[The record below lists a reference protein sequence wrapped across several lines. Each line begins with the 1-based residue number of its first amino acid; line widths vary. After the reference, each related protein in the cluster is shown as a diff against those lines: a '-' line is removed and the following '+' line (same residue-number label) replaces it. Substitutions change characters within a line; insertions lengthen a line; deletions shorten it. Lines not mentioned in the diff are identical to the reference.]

1 MFAQRVRRISRA
13 WTDTPDCAILRVLLL
28 SSPDQSVTQLLAE
41 WRAGSDTALDRVI
54 PLLYEEMRR
63 IATMYLRSSHPQ
75 TLQATALVH
84 EFFLKTPGLR
94 EVEWEN
100 RSQFLGTA
108 AKVMRN
114 IVVDQARRRGASKRG
129 AGLERVTASGIP
141 IEDPRLDVL
150 SVDQALGRLEV
161 DYPRHAKVVELL
173 FFGGLTAAEAAQA
186 LSATGTEIST
196 RTVERDW
203 RFARSWL
210 FNEFYRE
217 RADK

>member
-1 MFAQRVRRISRA
+1 V
-13 WTDTPDCAILRVLLL
+13 CAILHSLLL

-41 WRAGSDTALDRVI
+41 WRAGSDAALDRVI

-75 TLQATALVH
+75 TLEATALVH

-114 IVVDQARRRGASKRG
+114 IVVDQARRRAAGKRG
-129 AGLERVTASGIP
+129 AGMERVTASGIP
-141 IEDPRLDVL
+141 VEEPLLDVL

-161 DYPRHAKVVELL
+161 EYPRHARVVELL
-173 FFGGLTAAEAAQA
+173 FFGGLTAEEAAQV
-186 LSATGTEIST
+186 LSASGTSVST

-203 RFARSWL
+203 RFSRSWL
-210 FNEFYRE
+210 YRE
-217 RADK
+217 LANK

>member
-1 MFAQRVRRISRA
+1 LLAQLRRRIFRSP
-13 WTDTPDCAILRVLLL
+13 TDTPDYAIVKFLLL

-41 WRAGSDTALDRVI
+41 WRAGSDSALDRVI

-63 IATMYLRSSHPQ
+63 IATIYLRSSTPQ

-100 RSQFLGTA
+100 RSQFIGTA

-114 IVVDQARRRGASKRG
+114 IVVDQARRRNADKRG

-141 IEDPRLDVL
+141 VEEPLLDVL
-150 SVDQALGRLEV
+150 SVDQALGRLELE
-161 DYPRHAKVVELL
+161 YPRHAKVVELL
-173 FFGGLTAAEAAQA
+173 FFGGLTADETAQV
-186 LSATGTEIST
+186 LSASGTAISA

-210 FNEFYRE
+210 FTEIS
-217 RADK
+217 

>member
-1 MFAQRVRRISRA
+1 VSGPTRLVVLFFSSS
-13 WTDTPDCAILRVLLL
+13 LLL
-28 SSPDQSVTQLLAE
+28 SSPDKSVTQLLAE
-41 WRAGSDTALDRVI
+41 WRAGSDAALDQVI

-100 RSQFLGTA
+100 RSHFLATA

-114 IVVDQARRRGASKRG
+114 IVVDQARRRAAGKRG

-141 IEDPRLDVL
+141 VEDPLIDVL
-150 SVDQALGRLEV
+150 AIDQALGRFELE
-161 DYPRHAKVVELL
+161 YPRHAKVVELL
-173 FFGGLTAAEAAQA
+173 YFGGLKAEEAAQV
-186 LSATGTEIST
+186 LSASGSSIST

-203 RFARSWL
+203 RFARAWL
-210 FNEFYRE
+210 FRE
-217 RADK
+217 LYSAEQKC

>member
-1 MFAQRVRRISRA
+1 
-13 WTDTPDCAILRVLLL
+13 
-28 SSPDQSVTQLLAE
+28 
-41 WRAGSDTALDRVI
+41 
-54 PLLYEEMRR
+54 MRR
-63 IATMYLRSSHPQ
+63 IATIYLRSSTPQ

-100 RSQFLGTA
+100 RSQFIGTA

-114 IVVDQARRRGASKRG
+114 IVVDQARRRNADKRG

-141 IEDPRLDVL
+141 VEEPLLDVL
-150 SVDQALGRLEV
+150 SVDQALGRLELE
-161 DYPRHAKVVELL
+161 YPRHAKVVELL
-173 FFGGLTAAEAAQA
+173 FFGGLTADETAQV
-186 LSATGTEIST
+186 LSASGTAISA

-210 FNEFYRE
+210 FTEIS
-217 RADK
+217 

>member
-1 MFAQRVRRISRA
+1 M
-13 WTDTPDCAILRVLLL
+13 LL

-41 WRAGSDTALDRVI
+41 WRAGSDAALDRVI

-63 IATMYLRSSHPQ
+63 IATMYLRSWHPQ

-114 IVVDQARRRGASKRG
+114 IVVDQARRRAAGKRG

-141 IEDPRLDVL
+141 VEEPLLDVL

-161 DYPRHAKVVELL
+161 EYPRHAKVVELL
-173 FFGGLTAAEAAQA
+173 FFGGLTAEEAAQV
-186 LSATGTEIST
+186 LSASGSAIST

-203 RFARSWL
+203 RFSRSWL
-210 FNEFYRE
+210 YRE
-217 RADK
+217 LAHK

>member
-1 MFAQRVRRISRA
+1 MLAQLRRRIFRSP
-13 WTDTPDCAILRVLLL
+13 TDTPDYAIVKFLLL

-41 WRAGSDTALDRVI
+41 WRAGSDSALDRVI

-63 IATMYLRSSHPQ
+63 IATIYLRSSTPQ

-100 RSQFLGTA
+100 RSQFIGTA

-114 IVVDQARRRGASKRG
+114 IVVDQARRRNADKRG

-141 IEDPRLDVL
+141 VEEPLLDVL
-150 SVDQALGRLEV
+150 SVDQALGRLELE
-161 DYPRHAKVVELL
+161 YPRHAKVVELL
-173 FFGGLTAAEAAQA
+173 FFGGLTADETAQV
-186 LSATGTEIST
+186 LSASGTAISA

-210 FNEFYRE
+210 FTEIS
-217 RADK
+217 